1 MNIIESFEVRDT
13 VLGVDQGDLEGDF
26 VKHIRYLNYTNEVV
40 KIRDRSGF
48 IVHLNPAYSA
58 NYTGK
63 DGLVVRVEMH
73 FNHNSAKINYER
85 IIGKPQSER
94 DILEVEFARKY
105 VQMVHQLNRRMI
117 FITYV
122 LVEKEKLVKN
132 SGQNFLTIT
141 DTAVF
146 IGTGIEN
153 MDRVFCPGSE
163 EEYLV
168 RHEAIIQ
175 SSEESEYFNNDSLL
189 YSVRVVDN
197 TSEAL
202 PEYWSN
208 VFNSIV
214 PVRAQRCPGL
224 RDGIYITTRTN
235 NLDVAERSLEMEYCP
250 IENRLKIDVPLY
262 LSKEEA
268 MNNYS
273 HPERIFTSEQAREQA
288 AKASKME
295 REEEMAKEK
304 LKAER
309 ERQNNDRQR
318 FEQEEK
324 AQKRKN
330 TFEMF
335 KYGPML
341 INGIIV
347 LVTLIVGFLT
357 KTPIR
362 PVKI

>member
-1 MNIIESFEVRDT
+1 MNVIESFEVRDT

-26 VKHIRYLNYTNEVV
+26 VKHVRYLNYTNEIV

-63 DGLVVRVEMH
+63 DGLVVRIEMH

-85 IIGKPQSER
+85 IIGKTQSER
-94 DILEVEFARKY
+94 DPLEMEFARKY
-105 VQMVHQLNRRMI
+105 VQMVHQINKRMI
-117 FITYV
+117 FIAYV
-122 LVEKEKLVKN
+122 LVEKEKLIKN
-132 SGQNFLTIT
+132 NGQNFVAVT
-141 DTAVF
+141 DTCVF
-146 IGTGIEN
+146 IGPGIET
-153 MDRVFCPGSE
+153 MDRVFCPGSKE
-163 EEYLV
+163 ESLI
-168 RHEAIIQ
+168 RHESIIRN
-175 SSEESEYFNNDSLL
+175 SEEGVYFDNDSLV

-197 TSEAL
+197 TSETL

-208 VFNSIV
+208 VFNSLVCIK
-214 PVRAQRCPGL
+214 AQRCAGL
-224 RDGIYITTRTN
+224 KDGIYITTRTDN
-235 NLDVAERSLEMEYCP
+235 RDASERSLEMEYCP
-250 IENRLKIDVPLY
+250 IENRLKLNVPLY

-268 MNNYS
+268 MNTYS
-273 HPERIFTSEQAREQA
+273 HPEKIYTSEQAREQA
-288 AKASKME
+288 ARASKME
-295 REEEMAKEK
+295 RDDELAREK

-309 ERQNNDRQR
+309 ERQNYDKQR

-341 INGIIV
+341 INGVIV
-347 LVTLIVGFLT
+347 LVTLLIGFLT